1 VENIITGIDIGS
13 STIKL
18 AVGQKDSEGYVN
30 IIGGV
35 DIPSE
40 GITKGMVSSLE
51 DAVTCVSRLVEQAEK
66 MIGIPIEH
74 VYLGVAGPHI
84 ISQNSHGVV
93 AIAKSDGEIRE
104 DDVERAISAA
114 QAVASPHNYE
124 VMHVLPQEFIVDG
137 QRGIKDAVGM
147 TGVRL
152 EVDAHVIQGLISQN
166 KNLASVI
173 YRCGLDIDDYMFS
186 IIATSE
192 AILTKKQ
199 KDLGVC
205 LVNIGQSLTTM
216 IVYEDNNVLTTAVLP
231 IGSRHITTDLAIC
244 LKTNVDI
251 TEQIKIKYGIEDEK
265 TLDKKE
271 FINLCEFDVNNQDKV
286 SRKDIKRITEAR
298 VEEIFT
304 MVDKELKKINK
315 SSKLPAGI
323 VLTGGGSKLNGIVDV
338 AKNVCKLPAELG
350 YVQNINSV
358 IDKIQ
363 DPAFSTAIGL
373 VLVGSKYD
381 DADVGTRKK
390 KNGSNGFFSKVKG
403 IFGKV
408 IPD

>member
-1 VENIITGIDIGS
+1 M
-13 STIKL
+13 KL
-18 AVGQKDSEGYVN
+18 AVGQKDSDGYIN

-35 DIPSE
+35 EVQSE

-51 DAVTCVSRLVEQAEK
+51 DAVSCISKLTEQAER
-66 MIGIPIEH
+66 MIGIQIDH
-74 VYLGVAGPHI
+74 VYLGISGTHI
-84 ISQNSHGVV
+84 SSQNSHGVV
-93 AIAKSDGEIRE
+93 AIAKSDGEIRQ
-104 DDVERAISAA
+104 DDIERALSAA

-124 VMHVLPQEFIVDG
+124 IMHVLPQEFIVDG

-152 EVDAHVIQGLISQN
+152 EVEAHVIQGLISQN
-166 KNLASVI
+166 KNLTSII
-173 YRCGLDIDDYMFS
+173 YRCGLDIDDYMLS

-205 LVNIGQSLTTM
+205 LVNIGQSITTM

-244 LKTNVDI
+244 LKTNVNI
-251 TEQIKIKYGIEDEK
+251 TEQIKLKYGIEDEK
-265 TLDKKE
+265 ILDKKE
-271 FINLCEFDVNNQDKV
+271 FINLSEFEPNNVDKV
-286 SRKDIKRITEAR
+286 SRKDIKRIIEAR
-298 VEEIFT
+298 VEEIFN

-315 SSKLPAGI
+315 NSKLPAGI
-323 VLTGGGSKLNGIVDV
+323 VLTGGGSKLNGIVTV

-350 YVQNINSV
+350 YVQNVNSV
-358 IDKIQ
+358 IDKID

-373 VLVGSKYD
+373 VLVGSKYEEEEL
-381 DADVGTRKK
+381 GSRKK
-390 KNGSNGFFSKVKG
+390 KKGGNGFFAKVKG
-403 IFGKV
+403 IFNKV
-408 IPD
+408 IPE

>member
-1 VENIITGIDIGS
+1 VENIITGIDSGS

-40 GITKGMVSSLE
+40 RITKGMVSSLE

-93 AIAKSDGEIRE
+93 AIAKSDGEIRQ

-271 FINLCEFDVNNQDKV
+271 FINLSEFDVNNQDKV

-350 YVQNINSV
+350 YVQNVNSV
-358 IDKIQ
+358 IDKVK

-373 VLVGSKYD
+373 VLVGSKYED
-381 DADVGTRKK
+381 EELGSRRK
-390 KNGSNGFFSKVKG
+390 KNGSNGFFSKIKG

>member
-1 VENIITGIDIGS
+1 MENIITGIDIGS
-13 STIKL
+13 NTIKL
-18 AVGQKDSEGYVN
+18 AVGQKDSDGYINV
-30 IIGGV
+30 IGGV
-35 DIPSE
+35 EVQSE

-51 DAVTCVSRLVEQAEK
+51 DAVSCISRLVEQAER
-66 MIGIPIEH
+66 MIGIQIDH
-74 VYLGVAGPHI
+74 IYLGISGTHI
-84 ISQNSHGVV
+84 SSQNSHGVV
-93 AIAKSDGEIRE
+93 AIAKSDGEIRQ
-104 DDVERAISAA
+104 DDIERALSAA

-124 VMHVLPQEFIVDG
+124 IMHVLPQEFIVDG

-152 EVDAHVIQGLISQN
+152 EVEAHVIQGLISQN
-166 KNLASVI
+166 KNLTSAI

-205 LVNIGQSLTTM
+205 LVNIGQSITTM

-244 LKTNVDI
+244 LKTNVNI

-271 FINLCEFDVNNQDKV
+271 FINLSEFDPANLDKV
-286 SRKDIKRITEAR
+286 SRKDIKRIIEAR
-298 VEEIFT
+298 VEEIFN
-304 MVDKELKKINK
+304 MVDKELKKIGKN
-315 SSKLPAGI
+315 SKLPAGI
-323 VLTGGGSKLNGIVDV
+323 VLTGGGSKLNGIVNI

-350 YVQNINSV
+350 YVQNVNSV
-358 IDKIQ
+358 IDKID

-373 VLVGSKYD
+373 VLVGSKYEEEEL
-381 DADVGTRKK
+381 GSRKK
-390 KNGSNGFFSKVKG
+390 KKGSNGFFTKLKG
-403 IFGKV
+403 IFNKV
-408 IPD
+408 IPE